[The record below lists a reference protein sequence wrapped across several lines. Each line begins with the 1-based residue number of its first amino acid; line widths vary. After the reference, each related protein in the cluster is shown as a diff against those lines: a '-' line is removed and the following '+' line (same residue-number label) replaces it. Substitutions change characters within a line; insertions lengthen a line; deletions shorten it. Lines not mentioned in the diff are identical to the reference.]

1 MVAVTRRI
9 SGGNAFLGGGYLISV
24 RKLQSVAAIQTN
36 LMTISLA
43 CHVSVKPYIRG
54 TINRNHK

>member
-1 MVAVTRRI
+1 MKP
-9 SGGNAFLGGGYLISV
+9 GGFLGGGYLISV
-24 RKLQSVAAIQTN
+24 RKLQSITTIQTN

-54 TINRNHK
+54 TINGNHK